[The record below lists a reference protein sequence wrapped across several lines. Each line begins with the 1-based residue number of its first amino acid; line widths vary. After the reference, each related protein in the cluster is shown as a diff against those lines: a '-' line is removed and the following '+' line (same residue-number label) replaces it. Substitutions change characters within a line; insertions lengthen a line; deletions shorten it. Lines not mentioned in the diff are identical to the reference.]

1 VALLLVTASCGRT
14 GPASTAGSALPGDA
28 LEILVW
34 HLDGYASLDRDGDG
48 LAREFKST
56 ESRAAL
62 STFLS
67 DVSPETLVV
76 FDLGDDEAFTV
87 FTNDLKEAGLDYPY
101 AYRPFAEASGNFA
114 LLSRLD
120 CVSGIVHEVRYSIAG
135 KPASDRHP
143 IGEVLF
149 TLDTNTTIR
158 VILGHLK
165 SKDFHALGQYEMRR
179 NEARH
184 LGNLVR
190 QRLGEYPD
198 QALLVT
204 ACLNDDW
211 SSAVVQQVVN
221 AGISL
226 LDVADVQGDTW
237 TYVDAAS
244 DTYSRWDYL
253 LGNSNLVERLAQV
266 EVIRDV
272 RARAASRHRPMRI
285 YLKR

>member
-1 VALLLVTASCGRT
+1 MVLLLCTTSCSRT
-14 GPASTAGSALPGDA
+14 GSVSTSGRPLPVDA
-28 LEILVW
+28 LDILVW
-34 HLDGYASLDRDGDG
+34 HLDGYALLDRDGDG

-62 STFLS
+62 SAFLS

-76 FDLGDDEAFTV
+76 FDLGDDEAFAV

-101 AYRPFAEASGNFA
+101 VYRPFSEASGNFA

-120 CVSGIVHEVRYSIAG
+120 CVSGVVHEVRYSIAG

-149 TLDTNTTIR
+149 TPDTNTTIR

-184 LGNLVR
+184 LGNLIR
-190 QRLGEYPD
+190 QRLREYPD
-198 QALLVT
+198 QALLVA

-211 SSAVVQQVVN
+211 SSAAVQQVVN

-226 LDVADVQGDTW
+226 LDVADAQGDTW
-237 TYVDAAS
+237 TYVDFAS

-253 LGNSNLVERLAQV
+253 LGNSHLVERLAQV

-272 RARAASRHRPMRI
+272 RAGKASRHRPMRM